1 MRIILFIGIS
11 IFINGCSLL
20 PYKTDFTCPNAIG
33 GKCGNALESFNDS
46 LSDIGGGKNEDSEY
60 IRGRK

>member
-1 MRIILFIGIS
+1 MKIIMIVVVGVLVA
-11 IFINGCSLL
+11 GCSLL

-46 LSDIGGGKNEDSEY
+46 LKDVSGNKIENSEY
-60 IRGRK
+60 IRNKR

>member
-46 LSDIGGGKNEDSEY
+46 LGDIGGRNEDSEY
-60 IRGRK
+60 IRGKK